1 MITQVIMN
9 EERKLMSTLFC
20 DDVVHHLPRLE
31 GFARKLAG
39 NRSLADDL
47 VQETVLRALTH
58 ADQFRPGTN
67 LLAWLMTILRNT
79 YFNEKRRERRLTVF
93 DANAATS
100 LIQPANE
107 PEAHLH
113 FGDVAK
119 RFEGLPAAQ
128 REALVLVGANG
139 FSYEVAAQIAG
150 CAVGT
155 MKSRV
160 SRGRAQLQQLL
171 KDHEHPVPELDQ
183 DELIDQTEPLAIAA

>member
-1 MITQVIMN
+1 
-9 EERKLMSTLFC
+9 MSTLFC

-100 LIQPANE
+100 LSQPANE
-107 PEAHLH
+107 PESHLH
-113 FGDVAK
+113 
-119 RFEGLPAAQ
+119 
-128 REALVLVGANG
+128 
-139 FSYEVAAQIAG
+139 
-150 CAVGT
+150 
-155 MKSRV
+155 
-160 SRGRAQLQQLL
+160 
-171 KDHEHPVPELDQ
+171 
-183 DELIDQTEPLAIAA
+183 

>member
-1 MITQVIMN
+1 MT
-9 EERKLMSTLFC
+9 TTFC
-20 DDVVHHLPRLE
+20 DDVVGNLARLQ
-31 GFARKLAG
+31 GYARRLAG

-79 YFNEKRRERRLTVF
+79 YFNEKRRERRLSVF
-93 DANAATS
+93 DGKMATS
-100 LIQPANE
+100 IAYPINE

-113 FGDVAK
+113 FCDVAS
-119 RFEGLPAAQ
+119 RFERLPASQ
-128 REALVLVGANG
+128 REALVLVGAKG
-139 FSYEVAAQIAG
+139 FSYEVAARIAG

-160 SRGRAQLQQLL
+160 SRAREQLQHSLE
-171 KDHEHPVPELDQ
+171 DGEDQ
-183 DELIDQTEPLAIAA
+183 PMSEGDALPAMTPMMVVAE